1 MGFND
6 LLKMLIEK
14 EGSDLFLTT
23 GAPPSMKAFGRLS
36 PLVDKK
42 MPEGMVKKIAYQIMN
57 EDQIKDF
64 EKRPETN
71 LAIADSDISRFRVN
85 VFKQRGE
92 VAIVA
97 RNIKT
102 KIPSAASLSLPPI
115 LSDLIMQKT
124 GIILFA
130 GRTGSGKSTSLA
142 PLIDHRNKNS
152 DCHIITIEDPVELIP
167 LYQKS
172 IINQREAGVN

>member
-1 MGFND
+1 
-6 LLKMLIEK
+6 
-14 EGSDLFLTT
+14 
-23 GAPPSMKAFGRLS
+23 MKACGKLT
-36 PLVDKK
+36 LIVDKIIL
-42 MPEGMVKKIAYQIMN
+42 EGTVKKIAYQIMN

-64 EKRPETN
+64 EKRPEMN

-115 LSDLIMQKT
+115 LSDLIMQKNC
-124 GIILFA
+124 IVLFA

-142 PLIDHRNKNS
+142 TLIDHRNKNS
-152 DCHIITIEDPVELIP
+152 YCHIIIIEDSVEFIHLH
-167 LYQKS
+167 QKS
-172 IINQREAGVN
+172 ISNQHEVCVD